1 MPREKRKTEIVTMR
15 MTPYTKELLQKK
27 AREANM
33 TLTMYLCICG
43 LGKQIVRVD
52 GMDEVLHELKAQ
64 GRNLNQ
70 LTTLANMGKLKVLR
84 GDDLVDGYAKL
95 AAQVGELARVVNGA
109 PAKAVHSFC
118 GERRRPGMNELSA
131 DKAGSE

>member
-1 MPREKRKTEIVTMR
+1 MPRERRKTEIVTMR
-15 MTPYTKELLQKK
+15 MAPHTKALLQEK

-43 LGKQIVRVD
+43 LGQQIVRVD
-52 GMDEVLHELKAQ
+52 GLDEALHELKAQ

-84 GDDLVDGYAKL
+84 GDGLVESYAKL
-95 AAQVGELARVVNGA
+95 AAQVGELVKVV
-109 PAKAVHSFC
+109 K
-118 GERRRPGMNELSA
+118 
-131 DKAGSE
+131 

>member
-1 MPREKRKTEIVTMR
+1 MSREKRKTEIVTMR
-15 MTPYTKELLQKK
+15 MTPHTKELLQEK

-43 LGKQIVRVD
+43 LGQQIVRVD
-52 GMDEVLHELKAQ
+52 GLDEVLHELKAQ

-70 LTTLANMGKLKVLR
+70 LTTLVNMGKLNVLR

-95 AAQVGELARVVNGA
+95 ATQVSEL
-109 PAKAVHSFC
+109 AKAVNWVPTKATHSFC
-118 GERRRPGMNELSA
+118 GEKRRPGMNELSA

>member
-1 MPREKRKTEIVTMR
+1 MPRERRKTEIVTMR

-43 LGKQIVRVD
+43 LGQQIVRVD
-52 GMDEVLHELKAQ
+52 GLDEVLHELKAQ

-70 LTTLANMGKLKVLR
+70 LTTLANMGKLNIFR

-95 AAQVGELARVVNGA
+95 ATQVGKLAKAVNGA
-109 PAKAVHSFC
+109 PTKAAHSFC